1 MPRKERLAKQNTAKK
16 KKIAAEGAKKINLFI
31 QTTGI

>member
-16 KKIAAEGAKKINLFI
+16 EIAAEGAKKINLFI